1 MENPKDHLDGL
12 GSLSDLR
19 KSIDTIDEKILE
31 LVNRRLRIA
40 GRIGKLK
47 KQCGDVVID
56 PKREEEIVRRL
67 ASKNHGPLKEDHL
80 ERIMRILIDAS
91 RAVQKENGSN
101 CRDPRPEKSERP
113 ISCNLHPADARTA
126 LFGVIGNPVF
136 HSLSPVMHNRAMQVT
151 GYNGVYLAFQV
162 KEIAAA
168 IQGLRSLHAKGISVT
183 LPFKIA
189 VMEYLDE
196 LHESAESAGAV
207 NTILNH
213 GGRLIGYNTDG
224 EASIRALLEKTPV
237 KGKIV
242 AIIGAGGAA
251 RAIGLELVRFGAQLI
266 LYNRSKTKGEAL
278 ARNLGA
284 DFRLLSEFDGKDPDI
299 LIHATPVGMWPHEA
313 EMPIPEKA
321 IRPGSVVMDIV
332 YNPVRTRLLQA
343 AEKHEAIP
351 IDGVS
356 MFVHQ
361 GARQFEL
368 WTGQKAPVAEMRKV
382 VLEHLCVAEKNT

>member
-1 MENPKDHLDGL
+1 
-12 GSLSDLR
+12 
-19 KSIDTIDEKILE
+19 
-31 LVNRRLRIA
+31 
-40 GRIGKLK
+40 
-47 KQCGDVVID
+47 
-56 PKREEEIVRRL
+56 
-67 ASKNHGPLKEDHL
+67 LKEGHL
-80 ERIMRILIDAS
+80 KQIQRILIDAS
-91 RAVQKENGSN
+91 RVVQEENGSN
-101 CRDPRPEKSERP
+101 CCDPRPEKSERP
-113 ISCNLHPADARTA
+113 ISFNLHPADVRTA
-126 LFGVIGNPVF
+126 LFGVIGDPIS

-168 IQGLRSLHAKGISVT
+168 IRGLRNLHAKGVSVT
-183 LPFKIA
+183 LPHKVT

-224 EASIRALLEKTPV
+224 EAAIRALLEKTPV

-266 LYNRSKTKGEAL
+266 LYNRSRTRGEAL
-278 ARNLGA
+278 ALNLGA
-284 DFRLLSEFDGKDPDI
+284 NFRLLSEFDGKDPDI

-313 EMPIPEKA
+313 ETPIPEKA
-321 IRPGSVVMDIV
+321 IRRGSVVMDIV
-332 YNPVRTRLLQA
+332 YNPVRTRLLQD
-343 AEKHEAIP
+343 AEKHGAIP
-351 IDGVS
+351 IDGVA

-382 VLEHLCVAEKNT
+382 VLEHLCVTGKKT